1 MATRRLVEHPISP
14 ELTQCLYAR
23 LRTDSPLADLS
34 GDELSPPSDS
44 KLVARGII
52 GSTKICN
59 QGKSI
64 TQDIDRSA
72 KVNVSLRVAR

>member
-1 MATRRLVEHPISP
+1 MATRRLVEHPISL
-14 ELTQCLYAR
+14 ELTQP

-34 GDELSPPSDS
+34 GDEFSPPSDS

-72 KVNVSLRVAR
+72 KVNVSLSVAR